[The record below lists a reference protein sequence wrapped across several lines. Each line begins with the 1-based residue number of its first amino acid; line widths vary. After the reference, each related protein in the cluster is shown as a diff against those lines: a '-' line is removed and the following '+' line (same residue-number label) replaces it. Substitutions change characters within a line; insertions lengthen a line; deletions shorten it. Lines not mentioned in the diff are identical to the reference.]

1 MKHYLGICLVLVT
14 LAALTLL
21 VINRCT
27 DAAGRAVDQ
36 VRDAFASVLQV
47 QPKIVVNERVVQTQT
62 APIAELAVVTK
73 EEQVTLGF
81 NEHEE
86 ILSYSIPLT
95 GKQLTVEGTY
105 RLKAG
110 FDLRQPF
117 SVSIDPASHQ
127 IRATMPEARILSVE
141 QVGDLTYHGEDSLLN
156 RLTDTERA
164 QTVNDLY
171 KAARQA
177 AENSS
182 LKREASDQVAQR
194 LQQLLGHNGQSFELV
209 FKSNTSNPSTLLPQ
223 FGQ

>member
-1 MKHYLGICLVLVT
+1 MKHYLGICLVLIT

-27 DAAGRAVDQ
+27 DAASRAVGQ
-36 VRDAFASVLQV
+36 VRDAFAAVLQV

-95 GKQLTVEGTY
+95 AKKLTVEGTY

-117 SVSIDPASHQ
+117 SVVIDPATHQ
-127 IRATMPEARILSVE
+127 VHATLPEAKILSVE
-141 QVGDLTYHGEDSLLN
+141 QVGDLTYQGEDSLLN

-177 AENSS
+177 AENST
-182 LKREASDQVAQR
+182 LKREATDQVTQR
-194 LQQLLGHNGQSFELV
+194 LQELLAHDGQKLDLQW
-209 FKSNTSNPSTLLPQ
+209 KSNPSNPSTVLP
-223 FGQ
+223 